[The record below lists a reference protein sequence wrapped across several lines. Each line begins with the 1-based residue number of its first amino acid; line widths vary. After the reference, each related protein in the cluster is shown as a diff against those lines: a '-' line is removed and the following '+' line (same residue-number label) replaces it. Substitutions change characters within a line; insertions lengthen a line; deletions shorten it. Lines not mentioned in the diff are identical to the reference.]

1 MASIPFCPNNRVR
14 GKGETIAKAFQH
26 SQAAA
31 ISVTDISVVIF
42 KEQNQNVYQ
51 SKIKTSSLALIAALM
66 LSVVAACDSSTG
78 SGGSGS
84 GKGATDPTVAATVNG
99 KKIMMSEV
107 DRLLNSQAGG
117 QQSQL
122 SQLELAQARLQV
134 LNGLIQQEVLFQRAE
149 KEKFLPS
156 EDDVN
161 QAIATLKQQGNLTED
176 EYQRRLQERG
186 QTEQGI
192 REEVRR
198 QIALEKLQSK
208 YAANV
213 GTIRDKEVD
222 DFYEANKAQFVKSRG
237 VSLAAIIVDPRD
249 NGAQDDAKSPTEAT
263 VKANNIYDQIK
274 GGADFATVARA
285 RSEDQTNVNGGD
297 LGFLPEE
304 QMKQTGFPPELIQ
317 RFFAMSVGDITQPIA
332 TPDGRLTIFKLQNK
346 RLENENLTRENPE
359 ARDSIKRTLTERRQ
373 SLLNAVMIEVA
384 MNEADIVNN
393 LARGVLDNPGDLSGI
408 RPANANAAQPDATP
422 AASASPAA
430 ATCFADRNR
439 FARCER
445 RAIKKVEV

>member
-1 MASIPFCPNNRVR
+1 M
-14 GKGETIAKAFQH
+14 
-26 SQAAA
+26 
-31 ISVTDISVVIF
+31 
-42 KEQNQNVYQ
+42 YQ
-51 SKIKTSSLALIAALM
+51 SKIKTLSFAFIVSLALSA
-66 LSVVAACDSSTG
+66 VAACDRSSG
-78 SGGSGS
+78 SGGSS
-84 GKGATDPTVAATVNG
+84 GKGTTDTTVAATVNG

-107 DRLLNSQAGG
+107 DRLLNSQASG
-117 QQSQL
+117 QQAQL

-149 KEKFLPS
+149 KEKFLPT
-156 EDDVN
+156 EDEVN

-198 QIALEKLQSK
+198 QVALEKLQGK

-213 GTIRDKEVD
+213 GSIRDKEVE
-222 DFYEANKAQFVKSRG
+222 DFYEANKAQFVNRRG
-237 VSLAAIIVDPRD
+237 VSLAAIVVDPRD
-249 NGAQDDAKSPTEAT
+249 NGAQNDAKSEEAAT
-263 VKANNIYDQIK
+263 VKANNIYERLR
-274 GGADFATVARA
+274 GGSDFATVARA
-285 RSEDQTNVNGGD
+285 ESEDPSNVRGGD

-304 QMKQTGFPPELIQ
+304 QMKQSGFPQELVG
-317 RFFAMSVGDITQPIA
+317 RFLTMNAGDITQPVR

-346 RLENENLTRENPE
+346 RLENENLTKENP
-359 ARDSIKRTLTERRQ
+359 AVRDDIKRTLIERRQ

-393 LARGVLDNPGDLSGI
+393 LARGMLDNPSDLSGI
-408 RPANANAAQPDATP
+408 RPANANAAQPNASP

-430 ATCFADRNR
+430 ASASPTATTT
-439 FARCER
+439 ASPS
-445 RAIKKVEV
+445 ATAGQ